1 MEPWVVWTSGAPHSG
16 MARAWWPTLTAL
28 DTPFTLS
35 LSNPHASSLLPST
48 PVDPF
53 TLKPILVVHTLH
65 RHREHRRGSR
75 RPAWI
80 VTAAIPSSQILLSA
94 TVCVPSH
101 SSCCCCCCC
110 CRRRACVCVCVLS
123 VWLLHHVNHKWTSGP
138 VPYEQWDPP
147 CPPGI
152 PKHAQTTP
160 TTRSF
165 IPAAGLQLPAT
176 SASSVS
182 APHLLESQYLA
193 CPQPYQRAKWCQKP
207 AVPPPAARSEL
218 SSGSANHH
226 PSSVL
231 EQPPDDLE

>member
-1 MEPWVVWTSGAPHSG
+1 MNDHW
-16 MARAWWPTLTAL
+16 TLTE
-28 DTPFTLS
+28 
-35 LSNPHASSLLPST
+35 SNAGAFLGLEMHLHQHCLIHANN
-48 PVDPF
+48 
-53 TLKPILVVHTLH
+53 H
-65 RHREHRRGSR
+65 R
-75 RPAWI
+75 
-80 VTAAIPSSQILLSA
+80 
-94 TVCVPSH
+94 
-101 SSCCCCCCC
+101 CCCCCC